1 MEHADTTVDTTKEA
15 GAGSMSPA
23 SSGSA
28 LLPVVDLITTK
39 ADIDLCLGSGE
50 LLPCPFCGHWAMS
63 AGEKTKSGRG
73 VLWTISCTHT
83 THLYPDCCASVWAVD
98 EDQTKA
104 RAKAVARW
112 NRRPNNAVRGAA
124 EPRTLDGLVGG
135 S

>member
-1 MEHADTTVDTTKEA
+1 MEPADTTVDITREA

-63 AGEKTKSGRG
+63 AGEKTPNGKA
-73 VLWTISCTHT
+73 VCWKISCTRSRR
-83 THLYPDCCASVWAVD
+83 LVPDCCASVWATDVD
-98 EDQTKA
+98 PAKA
-104 RAKAVARW
+104 RRDAVARW
-112 NRRPNNAVRGAA
+112 NRRPNVKVRVS
-124 EPRTLDGLVGG
+124 E
-135 S
+135 